1 MYTTAQLLAAN
12 EQKFKFDPLFLRLFF
27 RESYPFTT
35 EKVYLSQIP
44 GLVNMALYVSP
55 IVSGE
60 VIRSRGGSTSEFTP
74 GYVKPKHEVN
84 PQMTLR
90 RLPDEDPQNLADPAY
105 RRRRIIMQNMRDEEL
120 AIAQVEEMQAVS
132 AVLKGKYT
140 MTGEAFDPVEVDMG
154 RSEENNITQSGGTE
168 WSKRDKSTYDPTD
181 DIEAYALNASGVVN
195 IIVFDPKGWALFRS
209 FKAVKEKLD
218 TRRGSNSELETAV
231 KPIVSGEVIRSR
243 GGSTSEFTP
252 GYVKPKHEVNPQMTL
267 RRLPDED
274 PQNLA
279 DPAYRR
285 RRIIM
290 QNMRDEELA
299 IAQVEEMQAV
309 SAVLKGKYTMTGEAF
324 DPVEVDM
331 GRSEENNITQSG
343 GTEWSKRDKS
353 TYDPTD
359 DIEAYALNASGV
371 VNIIVFDPKGWAL
384 FRSFKAVKEKLDTR
398 RGSNSELETAVKD
411 LGKAVSYKGM
421 YGDVAIV
428 VYSGQ
433 YVENGVKK
441 NFLPDNTM
449 VLGNTQARGLR
460 TYGCIQDADA
470 QREGI
475 NASARYPKNW
485 VTTGDPARE
494 FTMIQ
499 SAPLMLLADPD
510 EFVSV
515 QLA

>member
-1 MYTTAQLLAAN
+1 MSMYSTAQLLAVN
-12 EQKFKFDPLFLRLFF
+12 EKKFKFDPLFLRIFF

-44 GLVNMALYVSP
+44 GLVNMAVYVSP
-55 IVSGE
+55 VVSGE

-90 RLPDEDPQNLADPAY
+90 RLPDEDPANLADPAY
-105 RRRRIIMQNMRDEEL
+105 RRRRIILQNMKDEEL
-120 AIAQVEEMQAVS
+120 AIAQVEEQQAVA

-140 MTGEAFDPVEVDMG
+140 MNGEKFEPVEVDLG
-154 RSEENNITQSGGTE
+154 RSAGNNIIQSGTAA
-168 WSKRDKSTYDPTD
+168 WSGKDKETFDPTD
-181 DIEAYALNASGVVN
+181 DIETYALNASGVVN

-209 FKAVKEKLD
+209 FKAVKDKLD
-218 TRRGSNSELETAV
+218 TRRGSNSELETA
-231 KPIVSGEVIRSR
+231 I
-243 GGSTSEFTP
+243 
-252 GYVKPKHEVNPQMTL
+252 
-267 RRLPDED
+267 
-274 PQNLA
+274 
-279 DPAYRR
+279 
-285 RRIIM
+285 
-290 QNMRDEELA
+290 
-299 IAQVEEMQAV
+299 
-309 SAVLKGKYTMTGEAF
+309 
-324 DPVEVDM
+324 
-331 GRSEENNITQSG
+331 
-343 GTEWSKRDKS
+343 
-353 TYDPTD
+353 
-359 DIEAYALNASGV
+359 
-371 VNIIVFDPKGWAL
+371 
-384 FRSFKAVKEKLDTR
+384 
-398 RGSNSELETAVKD
+398 KD

-433 YVENGVKK
+433 YVEDGVKK
-441 NFLPDNTM
+441 NYLPDLSL

-460 TYGCIQDADA
+460 TYGCIQDVDA

-485 VTTGDPARE
+485 VQTGDPARE

-515 QLA
+515 KLA